1 MDKKKVIIISSII
14 LLLIGAQMMLV
25 PLLKRLPFFTD
36 RMPMAVPVN
45 TLTGPIESKGWNSLT
60 IVQYNKVYR
69 FKITDKTIITGLI
82 PALPQALLSL
92 TPPQPKKL
100 TLNDL
105 KDGQFIS
112 VNTVTDLRDNRITEF
127 EATSIQL
134 PQVITTLN
142 GTLVD
147 IKGSDLLLKAMAL
160 RNPEDLK
167 DSKKAASLPLE
178 KTYTVKTNKNTGF
191 FLELKKISL
200 SDLKK
205 NTRITVYS
213 PVEMTGKGDITAQ
226 YVEVLPEPPPPAA
239 EGQPTEFPLLS
250 PPLQKNIAP

>member
-1 MDKKKVIIISSII
+1 MDKKKVIIISSVV
-14 LLLIGAQMMLV
+14 LFLIGAQMILV
-25 PLLKRLPFFTD
+25 PFFKGLPFFTGKI
-36 RMPMAVPVN
+36 PTTVPVN
-45 TLTGPIESKGWNSLT
+45 TLSGTIESKGWNSLT

-69 FKITDKTIITGLI
+69 VRITDKTVITGLI
-82 PALPQALLSL
+82 PSLPQALLSL

-105 KDGQFIS
+105 KEGQMIS
-112 VNTVTDLRDNRITEF
+112 VNTVTDLRDSKITEF

-142 GTLVD
+142 GTLID

-160 RNPEDLK
+160 RSPEDLK
-167 DSKKAASLPLE
+167 DAKKAASLPLV
-178 KTYTVKTNKNTGF
+178 KTYTVKTNNNTAF
-191 FLELKKISL
+191 FLLLKKIAL
-200 SDLKK
+200 SNLKK

-213 PVEMTGKGDITAQ
+213 PVEITGKGDITAQ

-239 EGQPTEFPLLS
+239 PGQPTEPPRLS
-250 PPLQKNIAP
+250 PPVQNNIAP